1 MKLLK
6 DYLLDVY
13 PDVTHDRWYLLPQE
27 MWPMTHPIVVPAA
40 HPRWEQCLDVGGIS
54 DELGKDIHELFV
66 DDQDNKANQSGVL
79 MQEMQS
85 TAKQF

>member
-1 MKLLK
+1 
-6 DYLLDVY
+6 
-13 PDVTHDRWYLLPQE
+13 
-27 MWPMTHPIVVPAA
+27 
-40 HPRWEQCLDVGGIS
+40 LDVGGIS